1 MNNYYDI
8 IITRKL
14 HVVTG
19 ILNFWTN
26 YFRSIY
32 IISHILLTMLIEK
45 RKKLFIELFH
55 TKTLQKD
62 LQFNTK

>member
-45 RKKLFIELFH
+45 RKKTIHRALPYQNL
-55 TKTLQKD
+55 TKRLTI
-62 LQFNTK
+62 